1 MNRLILVIGTKH
13 RIAYFNHEDMIMR
26 TIDFSPLY
34 RTAIGFDHLAS
45 LLDATIRNDQKR
57 PTYPP
62 YNIELTGE
70 DKYRITMAVAGFDQS
85 NLHIEVEGNALTVRG
100 QKDAEDE
107 QKEYLYRGIAARDFE
122 RQFQLADHIK
132 VTGAS
137 FKNGMLHVEL
147 EREIPEALKPRKI
160 TIQSDEADVTL
171 SGVEKLEAKTTKVA

>member
-1 MNRLILVIGTKH
+1 
-13 RIAYFNHEDMIMR
+13 MIMR

-45 LLDATIRNDQKR
+45 LLDASIRSDQKR

-70 DKYRITMAVAGFDQS
+70 DQYRITMAIAGFEQPDLS
-85 NLHIEVEGNALTVRG
+85 IEVEGNTLTVVG
-100 QKDAEDE
+100 QKAEE
-107 QKEYLYRGIAARDFE
+107 EEGKQYLYRGIAARNFE

-137 FKNGMLHVEL
+137 FKNGMLHIEL
-147 EREIPEALKPRKI
+147 QREIPDALKPRKI
-160 TIQSDEADVTL
+160 AIQSESEEADSAV
-171 SGVEKLEAKTTKVA
+171 AKPQLVDSKIA

>member
-1 MNRLILVIGTKH
+1 
-13 RIAYFNHEDMIMR
+13 MR

-45 LLDATIRNDQKR
+45 LLDATMRSDQKR

-70 DKYRITMAVAGFDQS
+70 DKYRITMAIAGFDQS
-85 NLHIEVEGNALTVRG
+85 DLSIEAEGNTLTIVG
-100 QKDAEDE
+100 QKAEEDE
-107 QKEYLYRGIAARDFE
+107 GKQYLYRGIAARNFE

-132 VTGAS
+132 VNGAS
-137 FKNGMLHVEL
+137 FKNGMLHIEL

-160 TIQSDEADVTL
+160 AIQSDDSEVLESTT
-171 SGVEKLEAKTTKVA
+171 VEKPQLVDSKIA

>member
-1 MNRLILVIGTKH
+1 
-13 RIAYFNHEDMIMR
+13 MR

-45 LLDATIRNDQKR
+45 LLDATIQSDQKR

-70 DKYRITMAVAGFDQS
+70 DQYRITMAIAGFAQS
-85 NLHIEVEGNALTVRG
+85 DLSIEVEGNTLTVVG
-100 QKDAEDE
+100 QKPEEDE
-107 QKEYLYRGIAARDFE
+107 GKQYLYRGIAARNFE

-160 TIQSDEADVTL
+160 TIQSDDGEVLDNTP
-171 SGVEKLEAKTTKVA
+171 VEKPQLVDSKIA

>member
-1 MNRLILVIGTKH
+1 
-13 RIAYFNHEDMIMR
+13 MR

-45 LLDATIRNDQKR
+45 LLDSTMRSDQKR

-70 DKYRITMAVAGFDQS
+70 DQYRITMAIAGFEQS
-85 NLHIEVEGNALTVRG
+85 DLSIEVEGNTLTVVG
-100 QKDAEDE
+100 QKTEEDE
-107 QKEYLYRGIAARDFE
+107 NKQYLYRGIAARNFE

-137 FKNGMLHVEL
+137 FRNGMLHIEL
-147 EREIPEALKPRKI
+147 AREIPEALKPRKI
-160 TIQSDEADVTL
+160 AIQTGDGEVVDSTA
-171 SGVEKLEAKTTKVA
+171 VEKPQLVDSKIA

>member
-1 MNRLILVIGTKH
+1 MH
-13 RIAYFNHEDMIMR
+13 

-45 LLDATIRNDQKR
+45 LLDATMRSDQKR
-57 PTYPP
+57 PSYPP

-70 DKYRITMAVAGFDQS
+70 DRYRITMAIAGFEQS
-85 NLHIEVEGNALTVRG
+85 DLSIEVEGNTLTVIG
-100 QKDAEDE
+100 QKAEE
-107 QKEYLYRGIAARDFE
+107 EENKQYLYRGIAARNFE

-160 TIQSDEADVTL
+160 AIQTNDDEATAN
-171 SGVEKLEAKTTKVA
+171 SAAEKPHLVDSKIA

>member
-1 MNRLILVIGTKH
+1 MN
-13 RIAYFNHEDMIMR
+13 

-45 LLDATIRNDQKR
+45 LLDATMRSDQKR

-70 DKYRITMAVAGFDQS
+70 DQYRITIAIAGFEQS
-85 NLHIEVEGNALTVRG
+85 ELSIEVEGNSLTVTG
-100 QKDAEDE
+100 KKSEADDA
-107 QKEYLYRGIAARDFE
+107 KHYLYRGIAARNFE
-122 RQFQLADHIK
+122 RQFQMADHIK

-137 FKNGMLHVEL
+137 FKNGMLHIEL

-160 TIQSDEADVTL
+160 AIQSDNGEVLDNPT
-171 SGVEKLEAKTTKVA
+171 VEKPQLVDSKIA